1 LKGKNMKALTKKSF
15 GKFANDV
22 EDFGGEL
29 TLPVGRRY
37 EIHPAAEEGRWA
49 VVNHTTGQV
58 AATLD
63 NIDDAVACAMDAER
77 E

>member
-1 LKGKNMKALTKKSF
+1 MTITKQSF
-15 GKFANDV
+15 GRFANDV

-29 TLPVGRRY
+29 TLPVGQRY

-58 AATLD
+58 ATTCD
-63 NIDDAVACAMDAER
+63 EIDDAVAYAEQADSEENDA
-77 E
+77 